1 MYFGNTLKEIRQYRG
16 YTQKELGILM
26 GFKESTAD
34 VRIAQYEAGTRFPK
48 EDGILKLAEILK
60 VQPSVLTTPDIP
72 DNTAMT
78 QLIMALDEYPNIDLD
93 IEEDGTVKIKVKG
106 MEEHFKLWREKR
118 LEMMSNELPEEL
130 YTEWLLNWQKGENI

>member
-1 MYFGNTLKEIRQYRG
+1 
-16 YTQKELGILM
+16 
-26 GFKESTAD
+26 
-34 VRIAQYEAGTRFPK
+34 
-48 EDGILKLAEILK
+48 

-93 IEEDGTVKIKVKG
+93 IEEDGTVKIKVNG

-118 LEMMSNELPEEL
+118 LEMMSNKLPEEL